1 MTTETKEV
9 TEKYDVT
16 IQRRATELCD
26 KLGITEGDQKALIH
40 TTLKETGLE
49 SWKNGRNRGES
60 PKVEKSTS
68 SHFRRGLVRHAEERK
83 HRALNLP
90 HPSGFLDFD
99 RKVYRGL

>member
-9 TEKYDVT
+9 KEKYDVT

-49 SWKNGRNRGES
+49 SWKHGTQAGFTRGVKAKEA
-60 PKVEKSTS
+60 KTT
-68 SHFRRGLVRHAEERK
+68 
-83 HRALNLP
+83 
-90 HPSGFLDFD
+90 PSA
-99 RKVYRGL
+99 